1 VRAELAAGIRDG
13 RIDPVELVEE
23 SLWRIE
29 AHYRIALAVRLV
41 AA

>member
-13 RIDPVELVEE
+13 RINPVELVEE
-23 SLWRIE
+23 SLLRIE
-29 AHYRIALAVRLV
+29 AHYRLGLALGLG